1 MNFVQPL
8 LVKYSKEADLK
19 MSSVRG
25 VLNIFVQLLKTYFTY
40 LDPPLNVGSS
50 AYIHKKG
57 RLRNTAFDRAIH
69 LQYLEKYIPP
79 SLKKKTVSRNY
90 ILSLRRAL

>member
-1 MNFVQPL
+1 
-8 LVKYSKEADLK
+8 
-19 MSSVRG
+19 MSSVWG

-69 LQYLEKYIPP
+69 LQYLEEYIPP
-79 SLKKKTVSRNY
+79 SLFKKNRLTKLYFKSKARFVARP
-90 ILSLRRAL
+90 